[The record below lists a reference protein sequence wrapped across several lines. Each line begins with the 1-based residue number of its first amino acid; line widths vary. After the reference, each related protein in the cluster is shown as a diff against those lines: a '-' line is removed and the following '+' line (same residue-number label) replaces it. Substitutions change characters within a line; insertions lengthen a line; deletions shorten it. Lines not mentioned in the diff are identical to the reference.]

1 MNSIINALRHRKK
14 PIILMAEKWRWVW
27 ILVFGLFVFGLEAY
41 EFFELKFN
49 FQPLHLIELAL
60 YCVLFIST
68 GLYLELFARANR
80 GNEKLLRILEYK
92 HNLSLELLV
101 NDDLESLITKLVELP
116 GKITD
121 VGEAYLLFRN
131 PINGQFDVAGY
142 WKNPL
147 PDVAGEWEPVIPCRK
162 CLEKT
167 AHTYNFH
174 LCHNDGNSVPDIY
187 SLGIANTNYPTT
199 VIRFRIRSGAK
210 LRHEEEKIFNSIGDE
225 IAVALRASQDRKRLL
240 DMQAA
245 EVAMAERRMVFGYV
259 HDQLGQNL
267 GYLQLKLDQLGTNDN
282 ISELKPIRN
291 DLKQLREVANQSY
304 EIVRDI
310 LKKMQSESIPN
321 LSNLLKEH
329 ARVVSERAKFS
340 LDFNSIG
347 QPVKLLPETQQ
358 IIFFAFGEVLNNIE
372 KHSKANRVD
381 VLLTWNEG
389 FLDISVADNGIG
401 FESDSIQKDEHF
413 GLEIMNER
421 ISYFNGKVMI
431 DSAADTGTV
440 VSITIPT
447 QPMKRIPL

>member
-1 MNSIINALRHRKK
+1 MNSIINALRNRKK
-14 PIILMAEKWRWVW
+14 PIVLMAERWRWVW
-27 ILVFGLFVFGLEAY
+27 ILIVGLSLFGVEVY
-41 EFFELKFN
+41 EFIELKFVV
-49 FQPLHLIELAL
+49 QPLHVIEVAL
-60 YCVLFIST
+60 YFILVIST

-80 GNEKLLRILEYK
+80 GNEKLLKILEYK
-92 HNLSLELLV
+92 HSLSLELLV
-101 NDDLESLITKLVELP
+101 NDDLDSLIAKLVELP

-121 VGEAYLLFRN
+121 VGETYLLFRN

-142 WKNPL
+142 WKNPT
-147 PDVAGEWEPVIPCRK
+147 PDEGGEWNPVLPCRK

-167 AHTYNFH
+167 SHTYNFH
-174 LCHNDGNSVPDIY
+174 LCRNDGNSTPEIY
-187 SLGIANTNYPTT
+187 GLGIANTNYPTT
-199 VIRFRIRSGAK
+199 LIRFNIRSGAK

-282 ISELKPIRN
+282 IAELRPIRN
-291 DLKQLREVANQSY
+291 DLKQLRGVANQSY

-340 LDFNSIG
+340 LNFNSIG

-358 IIFFAFGEVLNNIE
+358 IIFFAFGEILSNIE
-372 KHSKANRVD
+372 KHSSANRVD

-389 FLDISVADNGIG
+389 FLDISVADNGVG
-401 FESDSIQKDEHF
+401 FETGSIQKDEHF
-413 GLEIMNER
+413 GLEIMSER
-421 ISYFNGKVMI
+421 ISYFNGKLMI
-431 DSAADTGTV
+431 DSASDTGTV

-447 QPMKRIPL
+447 QPIKRLPL